1 MVSQLH
7 ISVMAEIELVLS
19 DSAATEW
26 VEVIE
31 ELAIP
36 GLQVSKLPFIPFARD
51 LYISICQ
58 RWTVWEVCFSSI
70 LLCQPV
76 VSKCGSSVINTRSSL
91 SQQSPLSSIK
101 GSYCFIIVKTFLT
114 TETHSQQ

>member
-36 GLQVSKLPFIPFARD
+36 GLQVSKLPFYLLLVTSIFLFAKDGLCGRFAFP
-51 LYISICQ
+51 LFYFVSQ
-58 RWTVWEVCFSSI
+58 
-70 LLCQPV
+70 LCQSV
-76 VSKCGSSVINTRSSL
+76 ALVS
-91 SQQSPLSSIK
+91 
-101 GSYCFIIVKTFLT
+101 
-114 TETHSQQ
+114 